1 MVEWE
6 IASIYIVLTA
16 VFSSGVA
23 YATIKVSLSSVSREI
38 EMVKKE
44 LDNARGDIQALNT
57 EKEVNKYRFEEISR
71 QIINMSEDIRI
82 IASGF
87 KSIEKRGSTKR
98 WEPES

>member
-23 YATIKVSLSSVSREI
+23 YATIKVSLSSVSKEI

-71 QIINMSEDIRI
+71 QIVNMSEDIRT
-82 IASGF
+82 IATGF
-87 KSIEKRGSTKR
+87 KSIEKRGAKR